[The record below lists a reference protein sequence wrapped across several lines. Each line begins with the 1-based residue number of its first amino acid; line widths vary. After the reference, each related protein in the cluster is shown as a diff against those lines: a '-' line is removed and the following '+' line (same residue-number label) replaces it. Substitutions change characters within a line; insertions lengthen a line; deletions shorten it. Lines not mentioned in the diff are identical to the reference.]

1 MPMKNPP
8 HPGLLVKDNLDDLGL
23 SVAAA
28 AAGLQVTRQQL
39 YKVIQ
44 GQSAITP
51 DMALRLEAAFGG
63 SADWWVRMQAAYEL
77 AQARERKT
85 TPRIERFKPQPKP
98 KKVA

>member
-28 AAGLQVTRQQL
+28 SAGLQVTRQQL
-39 YKVIQ
+39 YKVIR

-63 SADWWVRMQAAYEL
+63 SADWWVRLQAAYEL
-77 AQARERKT
+77 AQARARNST
-85 TPRIERFKPQPKP
+85 LSVRRFKPM
-98 KKVA
+98 KVA